1 MSKLWVGSVENF
13 VGYTNPLQLRVISN
27 SAQWGASKGASKI
40 YGAPGPGLSTGKKRG
55 RRLFFSEKTGGAEF
69 SSAKKRG
76 RGVCMTYQKRGIN
89 TFFQGKVEAMFL
101 HPKIGHSGLKSG
113 PKLSLSI
120 TRQTWTLGS

>member
-1 MSKLWVGSVENF
+1 MENF

-40 YGAPGPGLSTGKKRG
+40 YGAPGPGLSTGGRRLFLVKKRE

-76 RGVCMTYQKRGIN
+76 RGLFSRKKGERGV
-89 TFFQGKVEAMFL
+89 F
-101 HPKIGHSGLKSG
+101 
-113 PKLSLSI
+113 
-120 TRQTWTLGS
+120 